1 MLQCMSEGRETRIK
15 RRLWKPE
22 EMHGMNLTQ
31 IQQCM
36 EAYGKE
42 VYAFCCRLT
51 RNRQEAEDLYQD
63 TFLTAMERM
72 EQIDAQGN
80 PKSWLI
86 SVCLRIWKNRK
97 RKFAWRQRIA
107 GERLYVEEA
116 DRPEAA
122 ADTPEEKLITEERH
136 RQVRQAVERLEEKF
150 RIPVYLYYTA
160 ELSVEE
166 IGALL
171 GIPAGTVKSRLY
183 KARLLLRKELEDFDH
198 D

>member
-1 MLQCMSEGRETRIK
+1 
-15 RRLWKPE
+15 
-22 EMHGMNLTQ
+22 MNLTQ
-31 IQQCM
+31 MQQCM

-42 VYAFCCRLT
+42 VYSFCCSLT

-63 TFLTAMERM
+63 TFLTAVERM

-80 PKSWLI
+80 PKSWLL

-97 RKFAWRQRIA
+97 RKFAWRQRIV
-107 GERLYVEEA
+107 GERLYAEEA
-116 DRPEAA
+116 DRPETA
-122 ADTPEEKLITEERH
+122 ADAPEEALITEERR
-136 RQVRQAVERLEEKF
+136 RQVRQAVGRLEEKF

-166 IGALL
+166 IGTLL

-183 KARLLLRKELEDFDH
+183 KARLLLRKELEDFYH

>member
-1 MLQCMSEGRETRIK
+1 
-15 RRLWKPE
+15 
-22 EMHGMNLTQ
+22 MNLVQ
-31 IQQCM
+31 MHQCM

-42 VYAFCCRLT
+42 VYAFCCQLT

-63 TFLTAMERM
+63 TFLTALERM

-80 PKSWLI
+80 PKSWLL

-122 ADTPEEKLITEERH
+122 ADAPEEALITEERR
-136 RQVRQAVERLEEKF
+136 RQVRQAVGRLEEKF

-166 IGALL
+166 IGTLL

-183 KARLLLRKELEDFDH
+183 KARLLLRKELEGFDH